1 MPIAKNTRKLIRCC
15 SLAATVLLAGCA
27 SEVVV
32 ESKFPTPLVDPLPV
46 RMGIIYSEQLHNYI
60 YTEALPEQSVWT
72 IDLGDANLSM
82 LQPLFSKMF
91 TETREV
97 AAVPTTP
104 ADGQLDGVL
113 EPNLAKFEFDVPIGE
128 RDKFVEVW
136 MQYEL
141 TLYEPNGDK
150 VVTWPVSG
158 YGKAE
163 LGRNR
168 EEAVQRAAIV
178 AMREV
183 GATISTKFADQPL
196 VSTWLGEKRNGTT
209 VSVER
214 PPVQADAA
222 QSSASN

>member
-1 MPIAKNTRKLIRCC
+1 MPIAQPIIKLIRCC
-15 SLAATVLLAGCA
+15 SIAAGVLLIGCS

-32 ESKFPTPLVDPLPV
+32 ESKFPTPLVEPLPV
-46 RMGIIYSEQLHNYI
+46 RMGIIYSEELHNYI
-60 YTEALPEQSVWT
+60 YTEELPEQSVWT
-72 IDLGDANLSM
+72 IDLGDANLAM
-82 LQPLFSKMF
+82 LQPLFSQMF
-91 TETREV
+91 SETREV
-97 AAVPTTP
+97 SAVPTTA
-104 ADGQLDGVL
+104 ADGTLDGVI
-113 EPNLAKFEFDVPIGE
+113 EPNLAKFEFDVPVGE

-183 GATISTKFADQPL
+183 GATISTKFADQPQ

-214 PPVQADAA
+214 PPIQADAA
-222 QSSASN
+222 QTPVNH

>member
-1 MPIAKNTRKLIRCC
+1 MSVTQRTLKLLRCC
-15 SLAATVLLAGCA
+15 SLAVGALVIGCSA
-27 SEVVV
+27 EVVV
-32 ESKFPTPLVDPLPV
+32 ESKFPTPLVEPLPV
-46 RMGIIYSEQLHNYI
+46 HMGVIYSKELHNYI
-60 YTEALPEQSVWT
+60 YTEDLPEQSLWT
-72 IDLGDANLSM
+72 IDLGDANLAM

-97 AAVPTTP
+97 SAVPTTP
-104 ADGQLDGVL
+104 ADGALDGVL
-113 EPNLAKFEFDVPIGE
+113 EPNLKKFEFDVPTGE

-183 GATISTKFADQPL
+183 GATISTKFADQPQI
-196 VSTWLGEKRNGTT
+196 STWLGEKRNATT

-222 QSSASN
+222 QSPVSN